1 MDNNT
6 TSNEDE
12 AHIQLLHITRNDEQQ
27 LRQLLNSIWFFYS
40 VKQCNTP
47 IEEDQFFDNLNKRKP
62 DHLFDIL
69 IADFRSNSPFTQSR
83 KENLFHLLKKHQRPL
98 ISLSEEPFL
107 KCDEE
112 NKNWIHISAPV
123 NLLTKNAVDIKDKIA
138 NYWFNLPCQREHAD

>member
-6 TSNEDE
+6 TCREE
-12 AHIQLLHITRNDEQQ
+12 AHIQLLHITLNDEQQ

-47 IEEDQFFDNLNKRKP
+47 SEEEQFFDNLNKKKP

-69 IADFRSNSPFTQSR
+69 IADFRPNSPFTQTR
-83 KENLFHLLKKHQRPL
+83 KDNLFYLLKKHQRPL
-98 ISLSEEPFL
+98 ISISEEPFL
-107 KCDEE
+107 NCDEE

-123 NLLTKNAVDIKDKIA
+123 NLLTKKAGDIKDRIA
-138 NYWFNLPCQREHAD
+138 NYWFNLPTQRELAD